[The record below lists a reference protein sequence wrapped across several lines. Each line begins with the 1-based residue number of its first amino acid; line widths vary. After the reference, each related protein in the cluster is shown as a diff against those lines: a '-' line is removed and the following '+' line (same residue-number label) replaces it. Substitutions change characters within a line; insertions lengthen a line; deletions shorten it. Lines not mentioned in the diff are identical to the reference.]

1 MGQDGNT
8 VDGSMLMGI
17 KQKVSRA
24 LKAREIHVEMVDRC
38 MGRRLEGH
46 TALVTG
52 GGSGIGLAIAERF
65 YAEGAAVIV
74 VGRDKQKLKA
84 ASEGKRDDH
93 FSYCVCDMAN
103 INQIETTFRKVIDDY
118 KVDILVNNAG
128 AYVAL
133 PFLEINEFE
142 WSRILDTNLTG
153 SFFAMQAFCRARMEM
168 QSTGR
173 VVNICSNTGILGA
186 TSCYS
191 ASKWGLVGLTRGLGK
206 EMARYGIAIN
216 GIAPGMVASPIN
228 GIDPAG
234 DLESRHSDDGRIA
247 VPDEIAEI
255 ALFLASDASAHI
267 VGQVIVCDGGES
279 LTCTYC

>member
-1 MGQDGNT
+1 MNEP
-8 VDGSMLMGI
+8 MLMGI
-17 KQKVSRA
+17 KQKIEKT
-24 LKAREIHVEMVDRC
+24 LKAREVHVEVVSRC
-38 MGRRLEGH
+38 PGSRLEGH

-65 YAEGAAVIV
+65 YVEGATV
-74 VGRDKQKLKA
+74 VVAGRDERKLQA
-84 ASEGKRDDH
+84 ATEGKQNDR
-93 FSYCVCDMAN
+93 FIYCVCDLAHVD
-103 INQIETTFRKVIDDY
+103 QIKTTLRNAIDDY

-128 AYVAL
+128 AYAAL
-133 PFLEINEFE
+133 PFLEVDESE
-142 WSRILDTNLTG
+142 WSRILSTNLTG
-153 SFFAMQAFCRARMEM
+153 AFFAMQAFCRARREVQGM
-168 QSTGR
+168 GR
-173 VVNICSNTGILGA
+173 VVNICSNTGVLGA

-206 EMARYGIAIN
+206 EMAKYGIVVN

-228 GIDPAG
+228 GIDPTA
-234 DLESRHSDDGRIA
+234 DLASRHSDDGRIA

-267 VGQVIVCDGGES
+267 VGQVIACDGGES